1 MQHFI
6 GIVISIQM
14 FIIHGTSQELS
25 HNMETWGAS
34 GIATLIT
41 IALLCIEGVW
51 GIRKR
56 LRLSEFG
63 FILCIFIVGIPF
75 WRIDNNQVAP
85 DRKEV
90 LHVISNLIQPI
101 FHTLYICNISHFNNL
116 GFS

>member
-14 FIIHGTSQELS
+14 FIIYGTSQELS

-75 WRIDNNQVAP
+75 WIENYQVAP
-85 DRKEV
+85 DSKEV
-90 LHVISNLIQPI
+90 LHVISNLILILFFTHCMLHIKLQ
-101 FHTLYICNISHFNNL
+101 
-116 GFS
+116 